1 MVDIGLG
8 AVPIMMIGNC
18 GPHHVLVKQKPSRNL
33 LSFIPL
39 FSIITFLLWQTLTYV
54 FVWFYVQTQEWF
66 EEYNFVAG
74 LWPPNPS
81 YEQTQIFILS
91 CNACVVASIV
101 FSKGAPYRK
110 HLFTNGTKLT
120 HMILLFKRVPICCQF
135 SHFFQESW
143 RLG

>member
-54 FVWFYVQTQEWF
+54 F
-66 EEYNFVAG
+66 
-74 LWPPNPS
+74 
-81 YEQTQIFILS
+81 
-91 CNACVVASIV
+91 ASSDETIEV
-101 FSKGAPYRK
+101 LNTSQMSGD
-110 HLFTNGTKLT
+110 
-120 HMILLFKRVPICCQF
+120 
-135 SHFFQESW
+135 
-143 RLG
+143 RLITVREG